1 MQSLFGAKEALF
13 LYKNVLEV
21 HGDIYFTDIDDTLP
35 SILMA
40 VYAPILKKENRKVAI
55 DANGVESVL
64 YQNARFTNTI
74 LVSNT
79 FVTKDVEST
88 LKSVGFVF
96 LKTQS
101 VFVKQQTGESVC
113 FALHKE
119 RNVTVIFTNQGHQE
133 TLHVC
138 YGLLPMIAPWLGVPD
153 EIGMA
158 ILKEFANA
166 KLRHN
171 HRLLSVAMSNILN
184 DDTLAEQ
191 RLRSIVEG
199 LSASRFEEELRGVEN
214 SYVIKQDS
222 IKALMEQLREAQDF
236 IEKLCDRKEVL
247 ENKIRNGDN
256 IDEELFR
263 YLKSQKNIKNLT
275 RSKVN
280 GHTKLSFIA
289 VGDLDYIDESMYKAY
304 IVKGTR
310 NSSIIDKLSVLYSSD
325 TIRKFFQYCWGNEQ
339 RYHIQVYADFSL
351 SDDGFLSRNNDTITS
366 SAVWGNRLPAPH
378 IMLYNCFG
386 SFQNMVVDAQ
396 RNHDFIAAF
405 NVAQSCVR
413 NLNLTDGIVCDSFA
427 SRLANQWHDKKVIRD
442 NDGNLF
448 SLDEVM
454 KQIAEEGE

>member
-55 DANGVESVL
+55 DVNGVESVL

-74 LVSNT
+74 LVSNI

-88 LKSVGFVF
+88 LKSAGFVF

-119 RNVTVIFTNQGHQE
+119 RNVTVILTNKCYQE

-138 YGLLPMIAPWLGVPD
+138 YGLLPMIAPWLGAPD

-171 HRLLSVAMSNILN
+171 HRLLSVAMANILN

-199 LSASRFEEELRGVEN
+199 LSSSRFEEELRVVEN
-214 SYVIKQDS
+214 TYEIKQDS

-236 IEKLCDRKEVL
+236 IEKLCDRKEVI

-263 YLKSQKNIKNLT
+263 SLKSQKNIKNLT

-310 NSSIIDKLSVLYSSD
+310 NSSIIDNLSGLYPSD
-325 TIRKFFQYCWGNEQ
+325 MIRKFFQYCWGNEQ

-351 SDDGFLSRNNDTITS
+351 SDDGFLSKSNDTIMS
-366 SAVWGNRLPAPH
+366 SAVWENRLPAPH

-448 SLDEVM
+448 SLDEIM

>member
-55 DANGVESVL
+55 DVNGVESVL

-74 LVSNT
+74 LVSNI

-88 LKSVGFVF
+88 LKSAGFVF

-119 RNVTVIFTNQGHQE
+119 RNVTVILTNKCYQE

-138 YGLLPMIAPWLGVPD
+138 YGLLPMIAPWLGAPD

-171 HRLLSVAMSNILN
+171 HRLLSVAMANILN

-199 LSASRFEEELRGVEN
+199 LSSSRFEEELRVVEN
-214 SYVIKQDS
+214 TYEIKQDS

-236 IEKLCDRKEVL
+236 IEKLCDRKEVI

-256 IDEELFR
+256 IDDELFR

-310 NSSIIDKLSVLYSSD
+310 NSSIIDNLSGLYPSD
-325 TIRKFFQYCWGNEQ
+325 MIRKFFQYCWGNEQ

-351 SDDGFLSRNNDTITS
+351 SDDGFLSKSNDTIMS
-366 SAVWGNRLPAPH
+366 SAVWENRLPAPH

-448 SLDEVM
+448 SLDEIM

>member
-55 DANGVESVL
+55 DTNGVESVL

-74 LVSNT
+74 LVSNI

-88 LKSVGFVF
+88 LKSAGFVF

-119 RNVTVIFTNQGHQE
+119 RNVTVILTNKCYQE

-138 YGLLPMIAPWLGVPD
+138 YGLLPMIAPWLGAPD

-171 HRLLSVAMSNILN
+171 HRLLSVAMANILN

-199 LSASRFEEELRGVEN
+199 LSSSRFEEELRVVEN
-214 SYVIKQDS
+214 TYEIKQDS
-222 IKALMEQLREAQDF
+222 IKTLMEQLREAQDF
-236 IEKLCDRKEVL
+236 IEKLCDRKEVI

-310 NSSIIDKLSVLYSSD
+310 NSSIIDNLSGLYPSD
-325 TIRKFFQYCWGNEQ
+325 TIRKFFQYCWGDEQ

-351 SDDGFLSRNNDTITS
+351 SDDGFLSKSNDTIMS
-366 SAVWGNRLPAPH
+366 SAVWENRLPAPH

>member
-55 DANGVESVL
+55 DVNGVESVL

-74 LVSNT
+74 LVSNI
-79 FVTKDVEST
+79 FVTKEVEST
-88 LKSVGFVF
+88 LKSAGFVF

-119 RNVTVIFTNQGHQE
+119 RNVTVILTNKCYQE

-138 YGLLPMIAPWLGVPD
+138 YGLLPMIAPWLGAPD

-171 HRLLSVAMSNILN
+171 HRLLSVAMANILN

-199 LSASRFEEELRGVEN
+199 LSSSRFEEELRVVEN
-214 SYVIKQDS
+214 TYEIKQDS

-236 IEKLCDRKEVL
+236 IEKLCDRKEVI

-310 NSSIIDKLSVLYSSD
+310 NSSIIDNLSGLYPSD
-325 TIRKFFQYCWGNEQ
+325 MIRKFFQYCWGNEQ

-351 SDDGFLSRNNDTITS
+351 SDDGFLSKSNDTIMS
-366 SAVWGNRLPAPH
+366 SAVWENRLPAPH

-448 SLDEVM
+448 SLDEIM

>member
-21 HGDIYFTDIDDTLP
+21 HGDIYFTDIDDALP

-40 VYAPILKKENRKVAI
+40 VYAPILKKENHKVTI
-55 DANGVESVL
+55 DVNEVESVL
-64 YQNARFTNTI
+64 YQHANITNRI
-74 LVSNT
+74 IVSNT
-79 FVTKDVEST
+79 SVTKGVESI
-88 LKSVGFVF
+88 LKSAGFIF

-101 VFVKQQTGESVC
+101 VFVEQQTGESVC

-119 RNVTVIFTNQGHQE
+119 RNVTMIFTNQCHQE

-138 YGLLPMIAPWLGVPD
+138 YGLLPMIAPWLGTPD
-153 EIGMA
+153 ENGMA

-171 HRLLSVAMSNILN
+171 HALLSATMKIILGN
-184 DDTLAEQ
+184 DALAEQ
-191 RLRSIVEG
+191 RLRFIVEG
-199 LSASRFEEELRGVEN
+199 LSSSRFEEELRSIEK
-214 SYVIKQDS
+214 SYLAKQS
-222 IKALMEQLREAQDF
+222 NIQELMVQIREEQSS
-236 IEKLCDRKEVL
+236 IEKLCDRKEVI

-256 IDEELFR
+256 IDDELFR

-275 RSKVN
+275 HKIAN
-280 GHTKLSFIA
+280 NHKYLYFTA

-310 NSSIIDKLSVLYSSD
+310 HSSIVNNLSGLYRTD
-325 TIRKFFQYCWGNEQ
+325 TIRKFFQYCWGDEQ
-339 RYHIQVYADFSL
+339 RYHIQVYADFTL
-351 SDDGFLSRNNDTITS
+351 ADDCFLSRNNEICTS
-366 SAVWGNRLPAPH
+366 SAVWENRLPAPH

-386 SFQNMVVDAQ
+386 SFQDMVANAQ

-454 KQIAEEGE
+454 EQIAEEGE

>member
-1 MQSLFGAKEALF
+1 MQTLFGAKEALF
-13 LYKNVLEV
+13 LYENVLEV
-21 HGDIYFTDIDDTLP
+21 HGGNYFTDIDDTLP

-55 DANGVESVL
+55 DIKELQSVL
-64 YQNARFTNTI
+64 YQNANLTNRILISNTI
-74 LVSNT
+74 
-79 FVTKDVEST
+79 FTKNVES
-88 LKSVGFVF
+88 LLQFAGFIL

-119 RNVTVIFTNQGHQE
+119 RNVTVIFMNQCHQE

-138 YGLLPMIAPWLGVPD
+138 YGLLPMIAPWLGTPN
-153 EIGMA
+153 ENGMA

-171 HRLLSVAMSNILN
+171 HALLSATMKIILGN
-184 DDTLAEQ
+184 DALAEQ

-199 LSASRFEEELRGVEN
+199 LSSSRFEEELRRVEN
-214 SYVIKQDS
+214 DYNEKQKYIDV
-222 IKALMEQLREAQDF
+222 LMDKMHETQNLLE
-236 IEKLCDRKEVL
+236 ELCDRKEVL
-247 ENKIRNGDN
+247 ENKIRSGDN
-256 IDEELFR
+256 IDDELFR
-263 YLKSQKNIKNLT
+263 YLKSQGNIKSLT
-275 RSKVN
+275 RKSVN
-280 GHTKLSFIA
+280 DHKYLSFIA

-310 NSSIIDKLSVLYSSD
+310 HSSIIDKLSASYPSD
-325 TIRKFFQYCWGNEQ
+325 TIRKFFRYCWGDEQ
-339 RYHIQVYADFSL
+339 RYHIQVYADFTL
-351 SDDGFLSRNNDTITS
+351 SDDCFLSRNNDICQS
-366 SAVWGNRLPAPH
+366 SAVWENRLPAPH

-386 SFQNMVVDAQ
+386 SFQDMVADAQ

>member
-1 MQSLFGAKEALF
+1 MQTLFGAKEALF
-13 LYKNVLEV
+13 LYENVLEV
-21 HGDIYFTDIDDTLP
+21 QGDTYFTDVDDTLL

-55 DANGVESVL
+55 YTNSLKPIL
-64 YQNARFTNTI
+64 YQHARYKNRI
-74 LVSNT
+74 VVSNT
-79 FVTKDVEST
+79 FVTKDIESG
-88 LKSVGFVF
+88 LKSAGFTF

-101 VFVKQQTGESVC
+101 VFVQQQTGESVY

-119 RNVTVIFTNQGHQE
+119 HNVTVIFTNQYHQE

-138 YGLLPMIAPWLGVPD
+138 YGLLPMIAPWLGTPD
-153 EIGMA
+153 ENGMA

-171 HRLLSVAMSNILN
+171 HALLSVAMANILK
-184 DDTLAEQ
+184 DDALADQ
-191 RLRSIVEG
+191 RLRSIVDG
-199 LSASRFEEELRGVEN
+199 LSSCRFEDEIRRIRNDYNE
-214 SYVIKQDS
+214 KQKYIDV
-222 IKALMEQLREAQDF
+222 LMDKIHETQNLLEG
-236 IEKLCDRKEVL
+236 LCDRKEIL
-247 ENKIRNGDN
+247 ENKIRSGDN
-256 IDEELFR
+256 IDDELFR
-263 YLKSQKNIKNLT
+263 YLKSQGNIKGLT
-275 RSKVN
+275 RKSVN
-280 GHTKLSFIA
+280 DHKYLSFIA

-310 NSSIIDKLSVLYSSD
+310 HSSIIGKLSASYPSD
-325 TIRKFFQYCWGNEQ
+325 TIRKFFRYCWGDEQ
-339 RYHIQVYADFSL
+339 RYHIQVYADFTL
-351 SDDGFLSRNNDTITS
+351 SDDCFLSRNNDICQS
-366 SAVWGNRLPAPH
+366 SAVWENRLPAPH

-386 SFQNMVVDAQ
+386 SFQDMVADAQ

>member
-21 HGDIYFTDIDDTLP
+21 HGDTYFTDIDDTLL

-55 DANGVESVL
+55 DINGVETVL
-64 YQNARFTNTI
+64 YRHANTNRI

-79 FVTKDVEST
+79 FVTKSVEST
-88 LKSVGFVF
+88 LKSTGFIF

-119 RNVTVIFTNQGHQE
+119 RNVTVIFTNQCHQE

-138 YGLLPMIAPWLGVPD
+138 YGLLPMIAPWLGAPD

-171 HRLLSVAMSNILN
+171 HAMLSVAMANILN

-199 LSASRFEEELRGVEN
+199 LSASRFEEELRGVEE
-214 SYVIKQDS
+214 SYVTKQDL
-222 IKALMEQLREAQDF
+222 IKVLMEQLREAQDF

-275 RSKVN
+275 RKIVN
-280 GHTKLSFIA
+280 GHAYLCFIS

-310 NSSIIDKLSVLYSSD
+310 RSSIIDNLSGLYPSD
-325 TIRKFFQYCWGNEQ
+325 TIRKFFQYCWGDEQ
-339 RYHIQVYADFSL
+339 RYHIQVYADFTL
-351 SDDGFLSRNNDTITS
+351 ADDCFLSRNDNACRS
-366 SAVWGNRLPAPH
+366 SAVWENRLPAPH

-386 SFQNMVVDAQ
+386 SFQDMVADAQ

-413 NLNLTDGIVCDSFA
+413 NLNLTDSIVCDSFA

>member
-1 MQSLFGAKEALF
+1 MQSLFGAKEALS
-13 LYKNVLEV
+13 LYENVLEV
-21 HGDIYFTDIDDTLP
+21 HGDTYFTDVDDTLL

-79 FVTKDVEST
+79 FVTKDVESI
-88 LKSVGFVF
+88 LKSAGFVF

-119 RNVTVIFTNQGHQE
+119 RNVTVIFTNQCHQE

-138 YGLLPMIAPWLGVPD
+138 YGLLLMIAPWLGTPD

-166 KLRHN
+166 KLGHN
-171 HRLLSVAMSNILN
+171 HALLSVAMENILK

-191 RLRSIVEG
+191 RLHSIVEG
-199 LSASRFEEELRGVEN
+199 LSASRFEEELRGVKE
-214 SYVIKQDS
+214 SYVTKQDL
-222 IKALMEQLREAQDF
+222 IKVLMEQLREAQDF

-275 RSKVN
+275 RSKMK

-310 NSSIIDKLSVLYSSD
+310 NSSIIDNLSGLYPSD

-351 SDDGFLSRNNDTITS
+351 SDDGFLSKNNDTITS
-366 SAVWGNRLPAPH
+366 SAVWENRLPAPH

-386 SFQNMVVDAQ
+386 SFQNMVVDAK

>member
-55 DANGVESVL
+55 DVNGVESVL

-74 LVSNT
+74 LVSNI

-88 LKSVGFVF
+88 LKSAGFVF

-119 RNVTVIFTNQGHQE
+119 RNVTVILTNKCYQE

-138 YGLLPMIAPWLGVPD
+138 YGLLPMIAPWLGAPD

-171 HRLLSVAMSNILN
+171 HRLLSVAMANILN

-199 LSASRFEEELRGVEN
+199 LSSSRFEEELRVVEN
-214 SYVIKQDS
+214 TYEIKQDS

-236 IEKLCDRKEVL
+236 IEKLCDRKEVI

-263 YLKSQKNIKNLT
+263 SLKSQKNIKNLT

-310 NSSIIDKLSVLYSSD
+310 NSSIIDNLSGLYPSD
-325 TIRKFFQYCWGNEQ
+325 MIRKFFQYCWGNEQ

-351 SDDGFLSRNNDTITS
+351 SDDGFLSKSNDTIMS
-366 SAVWGNRLPAPH
+366 SAVWENRLPAPH

>member
-55 DANGVESVL
+55 DATGVESVL

-74 LVSNT
+74 LVSNI
-79 FVTKDVEST
+79 FITKDVEST
-88 LKSVGFVF
+88 LKSAGFVF

-119 RNVTVIFTNQGHQE
+119 RNVTVIFTNKCCQE

-158 ILKEFANA
+158 VLKEFANA

-171 HRLLSVAMSNILN
+171 HAMLSVAMANILN

-199 LSASRFEEELRGVEN
+199 LSASRFEEELRVVEN
-214 SYVIKQDS
+214 TYEIKQNS
-222 IKALMEQLREAQDF
+222 IKDLMEQLREAQDF
-236 IEKLCDRKEVL
+236 IEKLCDRKEVI

-310 NSSIIDKLSVLYSSD
+310 NSSIIDNLSGLYPSD

-351 SDDGFLSRNNDTITS
+351 SDDGFLSKNNDTITS
-366 SAVWGNRLPAPH
+366 SAVRENRLPAPH

-442 NDGNLF
+442 NDGNLL

-454 KQIAEEGE
+454 EQIAEEGE